1 MIQDKKEKIALLD
14 GLDVWHTKPVLGL
27 PSVLMTDGP
36 HGLRKQVDVKD
47 HLGKNGSIPST
58 CFPTASLLAC
68 SFDRNL
74 LNEVGKSI
82 AHEAK
87 TNQVHMVLGPGI
99 NIKRSPLCG
108 RNFEYFSEDPYL
120 TGELAAAYV
129 RGVED
134 EGIGTSVKHFFC
146 NNQEKNR
153 FFIDSIVDERTMH
166 EIYLSAFK
174 RVIKENPASVMA
186 SYNKINGFY
195 GTESPVICDI
205 LRKEWGFKGIVVSDW
220 GAVSNRINSLKAGCD
235 LEMPSSL
242 GYHEKELMISSE
254 QDPLLEQAIESS
266 FERMSTF
273 AKTYGNDQKGS
284 FDVDKNHKL
293 AIKAA
298 SESMVLLKNEDVLPL
313 KPLEK
318 VLVITGFDEKIRYQ
332 GGGSSHINPTKLDNI
347 KDIYHNYSSQ
357 IKLTKGFSID
367 KNIDDQVL
375 IDEALLQAVKADKVV
390 LILGL
395 TDAMET
401 EGFDRTHLNLP
412 SNQINLLSRITQIH
426 QQVIVVVLGGS
437 VVNIN
442 FEPHLKGLLQAYLGG
457 QGAATA
463 IFDILYGK
471 TNPSGRLAETWIDD
485 IDQCNV
491 VLTNDNHSVYYDESI
506 YVGYR
511 YYSSYNKPVH
521 YPFGYGLSYSNI
533 SYHDFKITEE
543 KDAFVIYMKLV
554 NEGQLTAKEV
564 IQVYIENNVSSLHK
578 AKRELKAFD
587 KIHLEVS
594 EEKEVS
600 IKLPKSAFE
609 VYDTETKTFII
620 EKGLYKIQVG
630 KNVNEIIYEESFNID
645 GVELAYLQTSYH
657 KDTYDTSDFERLYK
671 NPLPPKHMKK
681 KRPYTTNSTLED
693 LSQTFIGRRIAGTI
707 LKEGQK
713 AMKGVTDPWMV
724 EMAKKTLLETP
735 LRMLALFSDGRVSF
749 HMLEGIIDIANL
761 KIFSGIKKLMKDK
774 KDQKHE

>member
-1 MIQDKKEKIALLD
+1 MIQDKKEKVGLLD

-27 PSVLMTDGP
+27 PKVLMTDGP
-36 HGLRKQVDVKD
+36 HGLRKQLDVKD
-47 HLGKNGSIPST
+47 HLGKKGSVPST

-68 SFDRNL
+68 SFDRQL
-74 LNEVGKSI
+74 LKEVGQGI
-82 AHEAK
+82 AYEAK
-87 TNQVHMVLGPGI
+87 AHQVHMVLGPGI

-120 TGELAAAYV
+120 TGELAASYV

-174 RVIKENPASVMA
+174 RVVKENPASIMA

-195 GTESPVICDI
+195 GTESPIINDV
-205 LRKEWGFKGIVVSDW
+205 LRNTWGFKGIVVSDW
-220 GAVSNRINSLKAGCD
+220 GAISNRVSSLKAGCD
-235 LEMPSSL
+235 LEMPSSM
-242 GYHEKELMISSE
+242 GYHEKELMIASE
-254 QDPLLEQAIESS
+254 EDPILEQAIESS
-266 FERMSTF
+266 FDRMSSF
-273 AKTYGNDQKGS
+273 AKTYG
-284 FDVDKNHKL
+284 KNKHDSYDIDSHHRL

-298 SESMVLLKNEDVLPL
+298 AESMVLLKNEDVLPL
-313 KPLEK
+313 KLREK
-318 VLVITGFDEKIRYQ
+318 VLIVTGFDENIRYQ

-347 KDIYHNYSSQ
+347 KDIYQQYSSQ
-357 IKLTKGFSID
+357 IKLTKGFRID
-367 KNIDDQVL
+367 QDSDDQAL

-412 SNQINLLSRITQIH
+412 RNQINLLQRVTQIH
-426 QQVIVVVLGGS
+426 PEVIVVVLGGS
-437 VVNIN
+437 VVNLN
-442 FEPHLKGLLQAYLGG
+442 FEPHIKGLIQAYLGG

-485 IDQCNV
+485 INQCNV
-491 VLTNDNHSVYYDESI
+491 TLTNDNHAVYYDESI

-521 YPFGYGLSYSNI
+521 FPFGYGLSYSKI
-533 SYHDFKITEE
+533 TYQDFKIIDN
-543 KDAFVIYMKLV
+543 KDSFIVSMKLK
-554 NEGQLTAKEV
+554 NEGPYQAKEV

-587 KIHLEVS
+587 KMHLEIN
-594 EEKEVS
+594 EEREIS
-600 IKLPKSAFE
+600 ITLPKTAFE
-609 VYDTETKTFII
+609 VYDTETKSFVI
-620 EKGLYKIQVG
+620 EKGLYKIQVA
-630 KNVNEIIYEESFNID
+630 KHVNEILYEEAFEID
-645 GVELAYLQTSYH
+645 GVELIYLQTSYQ
-657 KDTYDTSDFERLYK
+657 KESYDTSDFERLYK
-671 NPLPPKHMKK
+671 QALPPRNIKK

-693 LSQTFIGRRIAGTI
+693 LSQTFIGRKIAKMI

-713 AMKGVTDPWMV
+713 AMADVTDPWMV
-724 EMAKKTLLETP
+724 EVAKKTLLETP
-735 LRMLALFSDGRVSF
+735 LRMLALFSDGSVSF
-749 HMLEGIIDIANL
+749 NMLEGIIDLANL
-761 KIFSGIKKLMKDK
+761 KILKGIKKLMKDK
-774 KDQKHE
+774 KDKKHE